1 MDKTRWLHEL
11 VTCPVCNAAVHQE
24 DMDAHGDWHD
34 QVLTQ
39 ATEQALRIVG
49 R

>member
-1 MDKTRWLHEL
+1 MDMTKWLQEL
-11 VTCPVCNAAVHQE
+11 VKCPVCNAAVHQE
-24 DMDAHGDWHD
+24 DLDAHSDWHD

-49 R
+49 K